1 MWRTLGHI
9 SFTASVVAALAVV
22 PAAAA
27 AAAGP
32 PDTCQTDYRWLCGW
46 SEGDFKGVEADFDWT
61 PCQNSPVPLR
71 SVSNTVGRLL
81 PVVMWVY
88 SEKDCT
94 GEFLGSVSSKETLRY
109 LPKPGL
115 SVSVAV

>member
-1 MWRTLGHI
+1 MLRTLSHI
-9 SFTASVVAALAVV
+9 SLTASVVAALAVV

-27 AAAGP
+27 VAAGP
-32 PDTCQTDYRWLCGW
+32 PDTCQTNYRWLCGW

-71 SVSNTVGRLL
+71 SVANTVGKLSL
-81 PVVMWVY
+81 AVMAVY
-88 SEKDCT
+88 SGPDCT
-94 GEFLGSVSSKETLRY
+94 GEFLGSVSAQQRLRY